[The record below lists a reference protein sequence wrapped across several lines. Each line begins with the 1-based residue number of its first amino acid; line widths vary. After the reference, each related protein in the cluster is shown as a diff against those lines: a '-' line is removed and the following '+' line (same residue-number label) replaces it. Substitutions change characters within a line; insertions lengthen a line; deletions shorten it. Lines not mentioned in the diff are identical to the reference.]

1 MTQREHINIS
11 YSVQCIIPYEVL
23 VSLGILSPFQENKT
37 EEDKKVGSLVISV
50 HYDSLCNL

>member
-11 YSVQCIIPYEVL
+11 YSIQCIIPYEVL

-37 EEDKKVGSLVISV
+37 EEDKKIGSLVT
-50 HYDSLCNL
+50 